1 MFYAN
6 IQVMYNPSY
15 SQLKDLHVYA
25 GKNGQNYTDNFTRY
39 QYHRIGFHMVYWY
52 TIIYMI

>member
-25 GKNGQNYTDNFTRY
+25 RKNGQTILIISPDKAIRFFTC
-39 QYHRIGFHMVYWY
+39 
-52 TIIYMI
+52 TTLL

>member
-1 MFYAN
+1 MMFYAN

-25 GKNGQNYTDNFTRY
+25 GYTGNREHQADT
-39 QYHRIGFHMVYWY
+39 Q
-52 TIIYMI
+52 IIS

>member
-25 GKNGQNYTDNFTRY
+25 GKNGQTILIISPDTSITELVF
-39 QYHRIGFHMVYWY
+39 IWY
-52 TIIYMI
+52 TGIPLFI